1 MSQSPEERDL
11 FSYYES
17 YDEEGRL
24 ARASGALEFAR
35 VQELIGRF
43 LAPPPRVVLDV
54 GGGPG
59 RYACWLAARGYEV
72 HLLDPVPRHV
82 EQGRAASAAQPEH
95 PLASVTEG
103 DARALPY
110 EAESADAVLLMG
122 PLYHLPERAQRLA
135 ALGEAHRVLKPG
147 SILVAQ
153 AINRF
158 ASLLDGIM
166 RGFIDDPDFVPI
178 MRRDLEAGRHRGLPG
193 TTRYFTTAYFHRPNE
208 LSAEIHESGFREHG
222 LYPVEG
228 VGVLAPDLDTRM
240 ADPAKRAHL
249 LDPIRSVEQERTLL
263 GATPHFAV
271 IAEKPPRARPP
282 PTAR

>member
-1 MSQSPEERDL
+1 M

-59 RYACWLAARGYEV
+59 RYACWLAASGYEV

-147 SILVAQ
+147 GILVAL
-153 AINRF
+153 
-158 ASLLDGIM
+158 ASSW
-166 RGFIDDPDFVPI
+166 
-178 MRRDLEAGRHRGLPG
+178 
-193 TTRYFTTAYFHRPNE
+193 T
-208 LSAEIHESGFREHG
+208 
-222 LYPVEG
+222 
-228 VGVLAPDLDTRM
+228 
-240 ADPAKRAHL
+240 
-249 LDPIRSVEQERTLL
+249 
-263 GATPHFAV
+263 
-271 IAEKPPRARPP
+271 
-282 PTAR
+282 